1 MSCSVAQSINQEVMY
16 MGGILSV
23 IILIF
28 DIVAI
33 VDVLKSSMD
42 GTKKALW
49 VLLIIFLPVIGV
61 VLYFLLGKNKG

>member
-1 MSCSVAQSINQEVMY
+1 MGCSVAQPINPEVMY

-28 DIVAI
+28 DIIAI

-49 VLLIIFLPVIGV
+49 VVLIIFLPVIGV

>member
-1 MSCSVAQSINQEVMY
+1 

-28 DIVAI
+28 DIIAI

-49 VLLIIFLPVIGV
+49 VVLIIFLPVIGV